1 MNENIKWIALQPLT
15 GGFYFSG
22 ENAIGHP
29 AECIISYPG
38 FNSVTIND
46 GKIIR
51 AGNEYHLI
59 KYLEKK
65 NRMVPYYQFD
75 RKPFQL
81 DNDLNPKILKNGKEV
96 SCIDYSNI
104 DLVVAVPVC
113 SGLSTATYGA
123 TAEVKAARNAN
134 MLWLANYALHVI
146 KPTIYVFENAPNL
159 MGNSAGANVRAE
171 LEKLAKEANYSIAYY
186 KTDTMWHDNCQ
197 RRPRTFVY
205 FFRQDD
211 THKGVPILGFEHKN
225 ISAEELLSRIPAD
238 ATQQEPMTISD
249 TARTL
254 LDFAHYKYGKDW
266 RSHLVTVAILDDLV
280 KQHGLDEWLEFVN
293 SHDYPAKIKDK
304 VNRYVP
310 HIYEK
315 LSNGQGFWRTSPVV
329 VKHDGMPTVMHK
341 NIKTTM
347 HYKEDRA
354 YTVREWLTAMGM
366 PFDFEMQ
373 GSNVNNYFKQ
383 MGQNVPVRTGQF
395 IISEAVR
402 VLNNWDTVERYQE
415 EVHIFD
421 NIKCK

>member
-186 KTDTMWHDNCQ
+186 KTDTMW
-197 RRPRTFVY
+197 T
-205 FFRQDD
+205 
-211 THKGVPILGFEHKN
+211 
-225 ISAEELLSRIPAD
+225 
-238 ATQQEPMTISD
+238 
-249 TARTL
+249 
-254 LDFAHYKYGKDW
+254 
-266 RSHLVTVAILDDLV
+266 
-280 KQHGLDEWLEFVN
+280 KQIQCGMIIVN
-293 SHDYPAKIKDK
+293 
-304 VNRYVP
+304 V
-310 HIYEK
+310 
-315 LSNGQGFWRTSPVV
+315 
-329 VKHDGMPTVMHK
+329 
-341 NIKTTM
+341 
-347 HYKEDRA
+347 DRA
-354 YTVREWLTAMGM
+354 RLY
-366 PFDFEMQ
+366 
-373 GSNVNNYFKQ
+373 
-383 MGQNVPVRTGQF
+383 
-395 IISEAVR
+395 ISSDKMIHIR
-402 VLNNWDTVERYQE
+402 VYL
-415 EVHIFD
+415 F
-421 NIKCK
+421 

>member
-1 MNENIKWIALQPLT
+1 MNENIKWAALQVLT
-15 GGFYFSG
+15 GGMYLG
-22 ENAIGHP
+22 AETAIGHP
-29 AECIISYPG
+29 AEFIISYPG
-38 FNSVTIND
+38 FDSVTIND
-46 GKIIR
+46 GNIIR

-65 NRMVPYYQFD
+65 DRMVPYYQFD

-81 DNDLNPKILKNGKEV
+81 DNDLNPRILKEGKEV
-96 SCIDYSNI
+96 SHPDYS
-104 DLVVAVPVC
+104 DLDIVVAVPVC

-134 MLWLANYALHVI
+134 MLWLANYALNVI
-146 KPTIYVFENAPNL
+146 KPKVYIFENAPNL
-159 MGNSAGANVRAE
+159 MGNAGASVRE
-171 LEKLAKEANYSIAYY
+171 DLENIAKSANYSIGYY

-205 FFRQDD
+205 FFKGAC
-211 THKGVPILGFEHKN
+211 KGVPILGFEHKN

-238 ATQQEPMTISD
+238 ATQQEPMLISD
-249 TARTL
+249 TARAL
-254 LDFAHYKYGKDW
+254 LDFAHYKYGNDW
-266 RSHLVTVAILDDLV
+266 RNHLVTVAILDDLV
-280 KQHGLDEWLEFVN
+280 KQHGLDEWREFVN
-293 SHDYPAKIKDK
+293 KQDYPAKIKDK

-383 MGQNVPVRTGQF
+383 MGQNVPARTAQ
-395 IISEAVR
+395 IIVSEAVR
-402 VLNNWDTVERYQE
+402 VVNNWDSIDRDPA
-415 EVHIFD
+415 EVKVFD
-421 NIKCK
+421 NIKYKG